1 MNLINWSI
9 IVLLIGITIYLCKM
23 MPIESFTTC
32 SPTSTSKNSEI
43 TDIQFQYDNN
53 NVVVYG
59 YNTSTESKTLTL
71 SCTIDSDSSKKSSS
85 FELPKEGFFSAKMNM
100 PLERNED
107 QTLNCTLTDTTKT
120 ELGNGNI
127 KIPKKKIT
135 NLELKKNNKCR
146 IDGSSQPIFGPD
158 PTYENLP
165 NISQTYSDDNSS
177 MNLDDLY
184 NEVTGPSVNIFNLNI
199 EDNDGNSFNKKIKQL
214 INQFK

>member
-1 MNLINWSI
+1 MNLINWII

-43 TDIQFQYDNN
+43 TDIKFQYDNN

-59 YNTSTESKTLTL
+59 YNPSDESKTLTL
-71 SCTIDSDSSKKSSS
+71 YCSIDSTRKTSS
-85 FELPKEGFFSAKMNM
+85 FELPKERFFSAKMNM

-107 QTLNCTLTDTTKT
+107 QTLNCTLTDNNNKI
-120 ELGNGNI
+120 NFGNI
-127 KIPKKKIT
+127 TIPKKKIT

-165 NISQTYSDDNSS
+165 NISQTYSDDNISI
-177 MNLDDLY
+177 NLDTLY
-184 NEVTGPSVNIFNLNI
+184 NEVTGPSDNIFNLNI
-199 EDNDGNSFNKKIKQL
+199 EDKKGSLNNEIKQL

>member
-32 SPTSTSKNSEI
+32 SPTSTSTTSEI
-43 TDIQFQYDNN
+43 TDIKFQYDNN

-59 YNTSTESKTLTL
+59 YNPSKYSKTLTL
-71 SCTIDSDSSKKSSS
+71 SCTIDSDHHKQSS
-85 FELPKEGFFSAKMNM
+85 FELPESGFFSAKMNM

-107 QTLNCTLTDTTKT
+107 KNLKCTLTDNEI
-120 ELGNGNI
+120 ELVTHTGTIN
-127 KIPKKKIT
+127 IPKKKIT

-165 NISQTYSDDNSS
+165 NISQKYSYDNSS

-199 EDNDGNSFNKKIKQL
+199 EDKKGSLNKEIKQL